1 MFAYLGGV
9 TSRDKLNDRALTGVV
24 EVPVGSLLRDLP
36 ARATAEAE
44 VSLERGCT
52 IFLLLVLVKWLFK
65 LRRENMSKRFY
76 I

>member
-1 MFAYLGGV
+1 MFQSLSL
-9 TSRDKLNDRALTGVV
+9 SRTYLTGVV

-36 ARATAEAE
+36 ARGTAEAE

-52 IFLLLVLVKWLFK
+52 IFLLLVLVKWLLK